1 LESDQVRMGPALLLI
16 AQLYRVE
23 ALACGWSAEERLVL
37 RQRESRLILDKLH
50 GYLLEIQAEVLPKSP
65 EGRAIRYTLNNWT
78 ALNRYCED
86 GDLEI
91 DNNRTERSIRGVAV
105 GRNNWIFFGSDQGGH
120 TAAVLRSFV
129 ASCQRVGV
137 DPYAWFQDVLTRIA
151 AHPITGL
158 TELLPHNWK
167 LAQA

>member
-1 LESDQVRMGPALLLI
+1 MEEQAR
-16 AQLYRVE
+16 
-23 ALACGWSAEERLVL
+23 GWSADQRLAL
-37 RQRESRLILDKLH
+37 RQRESRPILDKLH

-65 EGRAIRYTLNNWT
+65 EGRATRYTLNNWT

-120 TAAVLRSFV
+120 TAALPRRYRGVSWPR
-129 ASCQRVGV
+129 ASGWESIPTPGSKMSSRGSLPIPSPGSPNCYR
-137 DPYAWFQDVLTRIA
+137 
-151 AHPITGL
+151 ITGS
-158 TELLPHNWK
+158 PHK
-167 LAQA
+167 PDPET